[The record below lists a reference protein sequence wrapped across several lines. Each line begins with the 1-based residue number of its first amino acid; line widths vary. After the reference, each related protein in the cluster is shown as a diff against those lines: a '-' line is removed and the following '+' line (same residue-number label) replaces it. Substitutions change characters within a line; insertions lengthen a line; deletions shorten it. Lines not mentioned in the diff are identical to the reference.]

1 MSTKKPDPRVIYADI
16 IDLPRPEPTHLRM
29 SLFNRAAQFAPFA
42 ALTGYDD
49 MIEEEERLVA
59 TDHMRR
65 LEPDEEELLNQRL
78 NQLRELTEAGE
89 HPTVRITYYEPDPL
103 KNGGEYMTIT
113 DTIKRVD
120 KVNRTIELMSME
132 GFLNR
137 SVVIDRISWIEAEED
152 AE

>member
-1 MSTKKPDPRVIYADI
+1 MSTKKTDPRVIYADI

-49 MIEEEERLVA
+49 MIEEEERLVE

-65 LEPDEEELLNQRL
+65 LEPDEEELLNHRL
-78 NQLRELTEAGE
+78 NQLRELTKAGE

-137 SVVIDRISWIEAEED
+137 SVVIDRISWIEAKED

>member
-1 MSTKKPDPRVIYADI
+1 MSTKKTDPRVIYADI

-137 SVVIDRISWIEAEED
+137 SVVIDRISWIEAKED